1 MNLLEYVEEN
11 ESSIEET
18 GYSEIDTM
26 VLTQFML
33 MNLGDVAPEMNTGET
48 MSLEELCIAIK
59 NSGTNTTLTDN
70 QKKLIEAVQN
80 SPRFRD
86 MQVSNYIENPAKN
99 SIAGFQKLNDHKVDT
114 EQFAAM
120 VITMDTA
127 DGPVNCVVCQ
137 ATEPLTA
144 DGWVEDFSMI
154 YTNRSQSQQDSI
166 DYINQVVPQMEGDFI
181 GAAHSKG
188 ENDQFYGLL
197 FCDREVFERFIVVYG
212 YDGPGMAKGVTTA
225 PRYNEVVELYEKY
238 VPQES
243 IVGLLLNEQK
253 SERYVHSNGISL
265 GQHSVFTWEIEA
277 QTDGEGNVSYSF
289 VEDKQTI
296 VSIIIND
303 YLDTLVSHMNSE
315 QRGDLY
321 LFAFCVLHTVFP
333 EEDEQRYQYALC
345 ALACV
350 DIKGAAQV
358 LGLVFADY
366 CMRAGTTIIAI
377 EGILKAIAVISVDRL
392 EEFFENIIMYTRQY
406 ISELVN
412 YTTHITYAEKN
423 TRIVVDTEKMYADV
437 EALEQVKKRLASIE
451 QDLRQVYSQGEAG
464 SLNITCQQMVGQLQ
478 KCIDWLKETALDFD
492 SIERELVKI

>member
-1 MNLLEYVEEN
+1 
-11 ESSIEET
+11 
-18 GYSEIDTM
+18 M
-26 VLTQFML
+26 VLTQF
-33 MNLGDVAPEMNTGET
+33 
-48 MSLEELCIAIK
+48 
-59 NSGTNTTLTDN
+59 
-70 QKKLIEAVQN
+70 
-80 SPRFRD
+80 
-86 MQVSNYIENPAKN
+86 
-99 SIAGFQKLNDHKVDT
+99 
-114 EQFAAM
+114 
-120 VITMDTA
+120 
-127 DGPVNCVVCQ
+127 
-137 ATEPLTA
+137 
-144 DGWVEDFSMI
+144 
-154 YTNRSQSQQDSI
+154 
-166 DYINQVVPQMEGDFI
+166 
-181 GAAHSKG
+181 
-188 ENDQFYGLL
+188 
-197 FCDREVFERFIVVYG
+197 
-212 YDGPGMAKGVTTA
+212 
-225 PRYNEVVELYEKY
+225 
-238 VPQES
+238 
-243 IVGLLLNEQK
+243 EQK

-289 VEDKQTI
+289 AEDKQT
-296 VSIIIND
+296 
-303 YLDTLVSHMNSE
+303 
-315 QRGDLY
+315 
-321 LFAFCVLHTVFP
+321 VLHTVFP
-333 EEDEQRYQYALC
+333 EEDEKRYQYALC

-437 EALEQVKKRLASIE
+437 EALEQVKKRLVSIE

-464 SLNITCQQMVGQLQ
+464 SLNIMCQQMVGQLQ